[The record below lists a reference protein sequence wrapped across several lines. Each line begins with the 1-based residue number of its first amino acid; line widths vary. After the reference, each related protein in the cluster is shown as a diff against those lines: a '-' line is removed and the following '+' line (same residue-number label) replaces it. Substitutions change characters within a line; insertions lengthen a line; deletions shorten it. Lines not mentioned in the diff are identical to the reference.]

1 MNAKV
6 DLPGHT
12 RFPKLFSPL
21 DLGHTQLRN
30 RCIMGSMHTGLE
42 EQPDGFERM
51 AAFYAER
58 AAGGVGMIITGG
70 ISPNEEGG
78 MVVTDEHGKP
88 LVAASKLN
96 NDEEAAGHRIVTNA
110 VHSAA
115 PDCKICLQILH
126 MGALAYNEGAVAPSP
141 VRSRIGAFSPNELD
155 EAGIEKQIADHAHC
169 AKLALQAGYDG
180 VEVMGSEGY
189 LLNQFL
195 AKQVNT
201 RTDDWGGSFDNR
213 TRLAVRIVEGIRAAT
228 APDFILIFRLSM
240 LDLVQAGSDWAEVVA
255 LAQAETIGQ
264 RL

>member
-1 MNAKV
+1 MNAKAE
-6 DLPGHT
+6 LPGHAHY
-12 RFPKLFSPL
+12 PNLFSPL

-78 MVVTDEHGKP
+78 LVLKGEDGKP
-88 LVAASKLN
+88 LAAASKLN
-96 NDEEAAGHRIVTNA
+96 TEDEAAGHRIVTDA
-110 VHSAA
+110 VHAAA

-126 MGALAYNEGAVAPSP
+126 MGALAYNEAAVAPSP

-169 AKLALQAGYDG
+169 AKLAQQAGYDG
-180 VEVMGSEGY
+180 VEIIGSAGY
-189 LLNQFL
+189 LLSTFLVEKTNQRTDRWGV
-195 AKQVNT
+195 AT
-201 RTDDWGGSFDNR
+201 RTGCGSR
-213 TRLAVRIVEGIRAAT
+213 SRLC
-228 APDFILIFRLSM
+228 
-240 LDLVQAGSDWAEVVA
+240 VVCA
-255 LAQAETIGQ
+255 RRWVPIAS
-264 RL
+264 